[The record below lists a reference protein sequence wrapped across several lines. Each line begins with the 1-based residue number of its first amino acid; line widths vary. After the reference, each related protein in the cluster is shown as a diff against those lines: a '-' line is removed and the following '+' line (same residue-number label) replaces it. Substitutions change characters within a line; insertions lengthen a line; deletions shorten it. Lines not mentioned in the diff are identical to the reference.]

1 MSPGADLHTV
11 MKAGLNDPVSPE
23 AERLINYI
31 TDAFGSSTAGVIH
44 YGSRAQ
50 GSGSRPES
58 AYDFFVIVDDYA
70 SGFESFAESVQ
81 PRFSARSAIL
91 LSKVLPPSVVAVNMS
106 IPGES
111 ERQMAKCAVLSMQDL
126 KIACSSNPPDHFTK
140 GRLFQQVQLAWVRD
154 EASRSAIEDGIV
166 AARLAT
172 FDWGRHYMPA
182 SFSVET
188 YCRTLLTTSY
198 AGEVRPETSVRID
211 ELFQAQSATMLYMY
225 RALLATLEVRGV
237 LNRTGEQYEQT
248 TLPSRLERARMRL
261 YFRRSKTRATLRWG
275 KHVWLYDDWLEYVRH
290 KVARRSGVVIELTPR
305 ERRWP
310 FVFLWPKV
318 FQYLRSRR

>member
-1 MSPGADLHTV
+1 MRPESDLREV
-11 MKAGLNDPVSPE
+11 MKAGLDDPIGLQ
-23 AERLINYI
+23 AQRLVNYI
-31 TDAFGSSTAGVIH
+31 TEAFGSSTAAVIH

-58 AYDFFVIVDDYA
+58 AYDFFVIVDDYDT
-70 SGFESFAESVQ
+70 GFRSFASHVQ

-91 LSKVLPPSVVAVNMS
+91 LSQVLPPSVVAVTTS
-106 IPGES
+106 APGQS
-111 ERQMAKCAVLSMQDL
+111 EPETAKCAVLSIRDL
-126 KIACSSNPPDHFTK
+126 VIACSANPPDHFTK

-154 EASRSAIEDGIV
+154 AASRAEVENTII

-172 FDWGRHYMPA
+172 FEWGRSYMPA
-182 SFSVET
+182 AFDAEIF
-188 YCRTLLTTSY
+188 CRTLLTTSY

-211 ELFQAQSATMLYMY
+211 ELFQAQSDTMLYMY
-225 RALLATLEVRGV
+225 RALLADLADRGV
-237 LNRTGEQYEQT
+237 LRRAGDRYEQT
-248 TLPSRLERARMRL
+248 QLPSRLERVRMRL

-310 FVFLWPKV
+310 FLFLWPKV

>member
-1 MSPGADLHTV
+1 MTRGLELREV
-11 MKAGLNDPVSPE
+11 MKAGLDESVGPHAQRLVS
-23 AERLINYI
+23 YI
-31 TDAFGSSTAGVIH
+31 TEAFGPSAAAVIH

-58 AYDFFVIVDDYA
+58 AYDFFVILDDYGP
-70 SGFESFAESVQ
+70 GFRSFASYVQ

-91 LSKVLPPSVVAVNMS
+91 LSQVLPPSVVAVTTSAMGS
-106 IPGES
+106 GER
-111 ERQMAKCAVLSMQDL
+111 EMAKCAVLSMRDL
-126 KIACSSNPPDHFTK
+126 AIACSANPPDHFTK

-154 EASRSAIEDGIV
+154 AASRTSVEDAII

-172 FDWGRHYMPA
+172 FDWGRHYMPG
-182 SFSVET
+182 SFDGEL

-211 ELFQAQSATMLYMY
+211 ELFAAQSATMLYMY
-225 RALLATLEVRGV
+225 RALLASLEGRGV
-237 LNRTGEQYEQT
+237 LRRVGNAYAQIQP
-248 TLPSRLERARMRL
+248 PSRLEKARMRL

-310 FVFLWPKV
+310 FLFLWPKV

>member
-1 MSPGADLHTV
+1 MMRGPDLREV
-11 MKAGLNDPVSPE
+11 MKAGLDDPVGPE

-31 TDAFGSSTAGVIH
+31 AEAFGPSTAAVIH

-58 AYDFFVIVDDYA
+58 AYDFFVILDDYGD
-70 SGFESFAESVQ
+70 GFRSFASRVQ

-91 LSKVLPPSVVAVNMS
+91 LSRILPPSVVAVTTS
-106 IPGES
+106 SPDQS
-111 ERQMAKCAVLSMQDL
+111 EREMAKCAVLSMRDL
-126 KIACSSNPPDHFTK
+126 AIACSADPPDHFTK
-140 GRLFQQVQLAWVRD
+140 GRLFQQIQLAWARD
-154 EASRSAIEDGIV
+154 DASRARVEDAII

-172 FDWGRHYMPA
+172 FEWGRHYMPS
-182 SFSVET
+182 SFDAEV

-211 ELFQAQSATMLYMY
+211 ELFAAQSATMLYMY
-225 RALLATLEVRGV
+225 RALLANLEERGILRRV
-237 LNRTGEQYEQT
+237 GERYEQT
-248 TLPSRLERARMRL
+248 QPPSRLERARMRL

-290 KVARRSGVVIELTPR
+290 KVARRSGVMIELTPR